1 MKTLKHCS
9 KDFCM
14 ALTMLALVLI
24 REFHT
29 FCLKP
34 SVQGCKGFKTFSP
47 AKFTTDVTPD
57 AKHKQSANMS
67 DKLSDNVIEEMQVLT
82 RNHVKKLME
91 IWVTMFD
98 EESCERNTKKLISHT
113 NDFYQELLE
122 QSLSRRSSIQNDIG
136 SLEEEIK
143 DISSLLETEIQLPHY
158 QYGVETPL
166 TTIYCELDRNV
177 ANLREKLNEKREQV
191 CKLLTEQTVLCDEL
205 DVPPQHL
212 VFDPLPTSS
221 EIDAFRKH
229 LENLYNQREKLLK
242 KLPIMRRDIQSFLN
256 ILNLKLLS
264 DDENHLLHSCH
275 IKLSKETFEG
285 LHRMYDLYGSQVKEL
300 KDQIDDMRG
309 KLETVWNRLNTSAT
323 TRAKFR
329 VYSECNQHTYDV
341 FYDELQRCELAKR
354 NNIKIYVQQ
363 VRDEINEW
371 WDKTLKSDEQRSR
384 FLNFQSNCYTDDL
397 LQLHELE
404 LKDLK
409 SFYENNRQLF
419 ELFADRNILWCRMQA
434 LEARVSE
441 PGRFNNRGGQL
452 LKEEKER
459 KTIATKLP
467 KVEQQIRDLVSV
479 YEERENCHFFV
490 YGKNIIDVMASQ
502 WEKKRLEKEKL
513 SSARKNADKTSSFRG
528 NNNSIV
534 KRAAMTSKYAG
545 STFSLKEIPL
555 KSCVQKTSA
564 NVDLPST
571 ARSLAGE
578 KCKLKRTEKIGKE
591 NLLPARKNSD
601 KISSFKGNNNNSM
614 GKRTVMPV
622 VSSKY
627 ADFASPLREVHS
639 KSVKCLQKTSSK
651 RNVNA
656 AVLSLTGKK
665 RKSNGVEKVAPITKR
680 CLTQEFDSVSITSS
694 SNNKIGSNVDKVLK
708 SASKLKTPLR
718 AKKVMS
724 STPAARRRGFFKKA

>member
-1 MKTLKHCS
+1 
-9 KDFCM
+9 
-14 ALTMLALVLI
+14 
-24 REFHT
+24 
-29 FCLKP
+29 
-34 SVQGCKGFKTFSP
+34 
-47 AKFTTDVTPD
+47 
-57 AKHKQSANMS
+57 MS
-67 DKLSDNVIEEMQVLT
+67 DELSNNVIDEMQVLT
-82 RNHVKKLME
+82 RSYVKKLME

-98 EESCERNTKKLISHT
+98 EESCERNTKKLIRHT
-113 NDFYQELLE
+113 NDFYEELLE

-158 QYGVETPL
+158 RYGDETPL

-177 ANLREKLNEKREQV
+177 ANLREKLNEKREEV
-191 CKLLTEQTVLCDEL
+191 FKLLAEERVLCDEL
-205 DVPPQHL
+205 DVSPHL
-212 VFDPLPTSS
+212 LIFDPLPTSS

-229 LENLYNQREKLLK
+229 LENLYNQREELLK
-242 KLPIMRRDIQSFLN
+242 KLPIMRRDIQSFLD
-256 ILNLKLLS
+256 ILNLKFLS

-285 LHRMYDLYGSQVKEL
+285 LHRMYDLYGGQVKEL
-300 KDQIDDMRG
+300 KNQIDDMRG
-309 KLETVWNRLNTSAT
+309 KLETVWNRLNTSP
-323 TRAKFR
+323 TRRSKFR
-329 VYSECNQHTYDV
+329 AYSEYNQHTYDV

-354 NNIKIYVQQ
+354 NNIKMYVQQ

-384 FLNFQSNCYTDDL
+384 FLNFQSKCYTDDL

-441 PGRFNNRGGQL
+441 PGRLNNRGGQL

-467 KVEQQIRDLVSV
+467 KVEQQIRDL
-479 YEERENCHFFV
+479 
-490 YGKNIIDVMASQ
+490 

-534 KRAAMTSKYAG
+534 KRATATSKYAG
-545 STFSLKEIPL
+545 STFSLKEISL
-555 KSCVQKTSA
+555 KSCLQKTSS
-564 NVDLPST
+564 NVDLSST

-578 KCKLKRTEKIGKE
+578 KHKLKRTEKIGKE
-591 NLLPARKNSD
+591 NLLSAHKNSD
-601 KISSFKGNNNNSM
+601 KTSKFKGNNNNSM
-614 GKRTVMPV
+614 DKPSVMPV

-627 ADFASPLREVHS
+627 ADFALSLRKTHS

-651 RNVNA
+651 ISVNA
-656 AVLSLTGKK
+656 AVLSSTGKK
-665 RKSNGVEKVAPITKR
+665 RKSNGVEKIAKR
-680 CLTQEFDSVSITSS
+680 CLTQEFASAKPSS
-694 SNNKIGSNVDKVLK
+694 SNKIGSNVDKVLK

-718 AKKVMS
+718 AKNVMA
-724 STPAARRRGFFKKA
+724 STPAARRSGFFKKV

>member
-1 MKTLKHCS
+1 MEEL
-9 KDFCM
+9 KDFFRCR
-14 ALTMLALVLI
+14 LKFHNFRNIFSLI
-24 REFHT
+24 
-29 FCLKP
+29 FCTIFPQFTK
-34 SVQGCKGFKTFSP
+34 
-47 AKFTTDVTPD
+47 AKKNINKYKEVR
-57 AKHKQSANMS
+57 ANMS
-67 DKLSDNVIEEMQVLT
+67 DELSNNVIDEMQVLT
-82 RNHVKKLME
+82 RSYVKKLME

-98 EESCERNTKKLISHT
+98 EESCERHSKKLIRHT
-113 NDFYQELLE
+113 NDFYEELLE

-158 QYGVETPL
+158 QYGDETPL

-177 ANLREKLNEKREQV
+177 ANLREKLNEKREEV
-191 CKLLTEQTVLCDEL
+191 FKLLAEQRVLCDEL
-205 DVPPQHL
+205 DVSPHL
-212 VFDPLPTSS
+212 LIYDPLPTSS

-229 LENLYNQREKLLK
+229 LENLYNQREELLK
-242 KLPIMRRDIQSFLN
+242 KLPIMRRDIQSFLD
-256 ILNLKLLS
+256 ILNLKFLS
-264 DDENHLLHSCH
+264 DDESHLLHSCH

-285 LHRMYDLYGSQVKEL
+285 LHRMYDLYGGQVKEL

-309 KLETVWNRLNTSAT
+309 KLETVWNRLNTSP
-323 TRAKFR
+323 TRRSKFCA
-329 VYSECNQHTYDV
+329 YSEYNQHTYDV

-354 NNIKIYVQQ
+354 NNIKLYVQQ

-384 FLNFQSNCYTDDL
+384 FLNFQSKCYTDDL

-441 PGRFNNRGGQL
+441 PGRLNNRGGQL

-479 YEERENCHFFV
+479 YEERENSHFFV

-513 SSARKNADKTSSFRG
+513 SSARKNADKTSNFRG

-534 KRAAMTSKYAG
+534 KRATATSKYAD
-545 STFSLKEIPL
+545 STFSLKEISL
-555 KSCVQKTSA
+555 KSCLQKTSS
-564 NVDLPST
+564 NVDLTST

-578 KCKLKRTEKIGKE
+578 KHKLKRTEKIGKE
-591 NLLPARKNSD
+591 NLLSAHKNSD
-601 KISSFKGNNNNSM
+601 KTSKFKGNNNNSM
-614 GKRTVMPV
+614 DKRNVMPV

-627 ADFASPLREVHS
+627 ADFALSLRETHS

-651 RNVNA
+651 ISVNA
-656 AVLSLTGKK
+656 AVLSSTGKK
-665 RKSNGVEKVAPITKR
+665 RKSNGVEKIAKR
-680 CLTQEFDSVSITSS
+680 CLTQEFASAKPS
-694 SNNKIGSNVDKVLK
+694 SNNKIGSNVDKVPK

-718 AKKVMS
+718 AKNVMA
-724 STPAARRRGFFKKA
+724 STPAARRSGFFN